1 MQGDA
6 ARYLRSI
13 AAAAR
18 EQSRQVRDL
27 IGDRHW
33 LSDGRHKE
41 ALVSS
46 IVSRHCPSGVL
57 VTSGFVLHPS
67 DMSLCSREQDVL
79 ILDTS
84 REAPLFQSAGFAV
97 ALPDTV
103 LGAVSVKTRLG
114 RTELADSCDALNS
127 VLHVVHKAGGQSTV
141 WAGAFF
147 FEPPAT
153 SDPANIRDLV
163 DRVLQET
170 PTPAQRLAQRHRPA
184 QLGVAAIATLQDLL
198 VNLQYSVDPAAAH
211 VVGYNV
217 NGLACALFLAQLID
231 HIATHRG
238 STEASVLSFA
248 DQLES
253 KVVFDGH
260 VQNLPSQRP

>member
-1 MQGDA
+1 VQGDA
-6 ARYLRSI
+6 ARYLHSI

-33 LSDGRHKE
+33 LSDGKHKE
-41 ALVSS
+41 ALISS
-46 IVSRHCPSGVL
+46 IISRHCPSGVL

-79 ILDTS
+79 ILDTT

-103 LGAVSVKTRLG
+103 LGAVSVKTKFA
-114 RTELADSCDALNS
+114 RTELSDACDTLNS
-127 VLHVVHKAGGQSTV
+127 LLHVLHRAGGQNTV
-141 WAGAFF
+141 WSGAFC
-147 FEPPAT
+147 FEAPSPIQAD
-153 SDPANIRDLV
+153 SARDLV
-163 DRVLQET
+163 RRVLEEV
-170 PTPAQRLAQRHRPA
+170 PPPARSLAQGHHPP

-198 VNLQYSVDPAAAH
+198 VNVQYSDEPATARA
-211 VVGYNV
+211 VGYNTG
-217 NGLACALFLAQLID
+217 GLACALFLAELMD
-231 HIATHRG
+231 HIATRRG

-253 KVVFDGH
+253 NVLFDCN
-260 VQNLPSQRP
+260 VQNLPAQRL